1 MKHDVLLTN
10 GIHNILKTKSENKT
24 GEIRKK

>member
-10 GIHNILKTKSENKT
+10 GINNILKTKSENKT